1 LAFYALKLNIYP
13 FLDGH
18 KLRAFERKLWGHLN
32 DQLNDKS
39 CGNVSLAQCHTI
51 LELGEQNQTTIGE
64 LAKSMGLDKS
74 TLSRTI
80 DSLVKKGLVDRV
92 PNPSD
97 RRYTLISLT
106 KGGESTCKQIN
117 STNDAYFKRIFKTI
131 PSEEHDRIIQSFAL
145 LVEAMNK
152 RG

>member
-1 LAFYALKLNIYP
+1 MTFLTPKRAILKKSI
-13 FLDGH
+13 D
-18 KLRAFERKLWGHLN
+18 KLN
-32 DQLNDKS
+32 DQLNGKS
-39 CGNVSLAQCHTI
+39 CSNVSLAQCHTI
-51 LELGEQNQTTIGE
+51 LELGEQGRPTIGQ

-97 RRYTLISLT
+97 RRYTLINLT

-117 STNDAYFKRIFKTI
+117 STNDAYFERIFKAI
-131 PSEEHDRIIQSFAL
+131 PKGEHDKIIQSFEL

-152 RG
+152 KG

>member
-1 LAFYALKLNIYP
+1 MKTSKIRGFRNR
-13 FLDGH
+13 
-18 KLRAFERKLWGHLN
+18 LRAFERKLWDQLN
-32 DQLNDKS
+32 DQLNGKS
-39 CGNVSLAQCHTI
+39 CSNVSLAQCHTI
-51 LELGEQNQTTIGE
+51 LELGEQGRTTIGE

-97 RRYTLISLT
+97 RRYTLINLT

-117 STNDAYFKRIFKTI
+117 STNDAYFERIFKAI
-131 PSEEHDRIIQSFAL
+131 PKGEHDKIIQSFEL

-152 RG
+152 KDESRKI

>member
-1 LAFYALKLNIYP
+1 MKTLKIREFRNR
-13 FLDGH
+13 
-18 KLRAFERKLWGHLN
+18 LRAFERKLWDQLN
-32 DQLNDKS
+32 DQLNGKS
-39 CGNVSLAQCHTI
+39 CSNVSLAQCHTI
-51 LELGEQNQTTIGE
+51 LELGEQGRTTIGE

-97 RRYTLISLT
+97 RRYTLINLT
-106 KGGESTCKQIN
+106 KGGESICKQIN
-117 STNDAYFKRIFKTI
+117 STNDVYFERIFKAI
-131 PSEEHDRIIQSFAL
+131 PKGEHDKIIQSFEL

-152 RG
+152 KGESRKM

>member
-1 LAFYALKLNIYP
+1 MKTTKIREFRNR
-13 FLDGH
+13 
-18 KLRAFERKLWGHLN
+18 LRAFERKLWDQLN
-32 DQLNDKS
+32 DQLNDES
-39 CGNVSLAQCHTI
+39 CNNVSHAQCHTI
-51 LELGEQNQTTIGE
+51 LALGEQGRTTIGE

-80 DSLVKKGLVDRV
+80 DSLVKKKLVDRV

-117 STNDAYFKRIFKTI
+117 STNDAYFERIFKAI
-131 PSEEHDRIIQSFAL
+131 PKGEHDKIIQSFEL

-152 RG
+152 KE